1 MINFVEHK
9 NLKVMKK
16 TVLILACLI
25 GTLSFAQE
33 SIDKKIGEFTE
44 LKVYDLI
51 EVNLI
56 NGEENKVVI
65 SGKNTEDVVVV
76 NKNGKLKIRMNLEET
91 FDGDE
96 TTVDVY
102 YTSVDVIDSNE
113 GAIISSHTKIK
124 QFEIDLRAQEGGK
137 INVDLEVNYANI
149 KSVSGG
155 RIEAIGSAKS
165 QTVSI
170 NTGGAYMAEDL
181 VTESTNIVIKAA
193 GEAHIHATSLADVK
207 VRAGGSV
214 YVYGNTDTIKED
226 KVFGGKIK
234 RMN

>member
-1 MINFVEHK
+1 
-9 NLKVMKK
+9 MKK
-16 TVLILACLI
+16 AVLILACI
-25 GTLSFAQE
+25 MGTITFAQE
-33 SIDKKIGEFTE
+33 SIEKKIGEFSE
-44 LKVYDLI
+44 IKVYDLI

-56 NGEENKVVI
+56 SGETDKVII
-65 SGKNTEDVVVV
+65 SGKNIEDVVVV
-76 NKNGKLKIRMNLEET
+76 NKNGKLKIRMSLEET
-91 FDGDE
+91 YDGDE

-102 YTSVDVIDSNE
+102 YTNIDVIDANE
-113 GAIISSHTKIK
+113 GAVISSSNTIK

-137 INVDLEVNYANI
+137 IKVDLEVNYTNV

-155 RIEAIGSAKS
+155 RIEALGTSKS
-165 QTVSI
+165 QSVSI
-170 NTGGAYMAEDL
+170 TTGGAYMAEGL

-193 GEAHIHATSLADVK
+193 GEAHINATSLADVK

-226 KVFGGKIK
+226 KLFGGKIK

>member
-1 MINFVEHK
+1 
-9 NLKVMKK
+9 MKK
-16 TVLILACLI
+16 LVLILTCI
-25 GTLSFAQE
+25 MGTTMIAQE
-33 SIDKKIGEFTE
+33 SIEKKIGEFNE
-44 LKVYDLI
+44 IKVYDLI

-56 NGEENKVVI
+56 NAEIDKVVI
-65 SGKNTEDVVVV
+65 SGKNTDDVVVV

-102 YTSVDVIDSNE
+102 YTNIDVIDANE
-113 GAIISSHTKIK
+113 GAIISSKSKIK
-124 QFEIDLRAQEGGK
+124 QFEIDLKAQEGGK
-137 INVDLEVNYANI
+137 ISVDLEVNYTNV

-155 RIEAIGSAKS
+155 QIKAMGTSKS
-165 QTVSI
+165 QAVSI
-170 NTGGAYMAEDL
+170 STGGAYMAKDL

-193 GEAHIHATSLADVK
+193 GEAHINATDVADVK

-214 YVYGNTDTIKED
+214 YVYGGTNTIKED